1 MRRHARPRPRR
12 RRCSRLNDFPPGGD
26 LVVSDDEKRT
36 LELLEAN
43 HTFPG
48 DYPVTVIALNSDGIT
63 GALVGAI
70 EEELGVALEATA
82 CETRSS
88 SGGKYLSHRLKVP
101 CASAADV
108 LRLYARIRR
117 VEGVVTVL

>member
-1 MRRHARPRPRR
+1 MRRHARLRRRR
-12 RRCSRLNDFPPGGD
+12 RRCSRLNDFPPGD
-26 LVVSDDEKRT
+26 LVVSDDEKRS
-36 LELLEAN
+36 LELLEAH

-48 DYPVTVIALNSDGIT
+48 DYTVTVIALNSDGIT